1 MSQEI
6 KEKKPWY
13 KKWWI
18 WLVVAIVVIGA
29 VAAGGGESGTTKT
42 PSSTVEVAVEETPES
57 ELDGIKFTVSKVN
70 DDVTGNWRIS
80 TIAEP
85 IVISDLAVDYYKQY
99 FDNDNEIHAIVN
111 FNNNTTTQ
119 ISTLGA
125 IDPDVID
132 VTTYEY
138 VKGEE
143 HDAKKLFSGQKLT
156 EHFYNVKTGEEVPL
170 D

>member
-1 MSQEI
+1 MSQEN

-18 WLVVAIVVIGA
+18 WLIVAIVVIGA
-29 VAAGGGESGTTKT
+29 AAAGGSESATTEAPPNT
-42 PSSTVEVAVEETPES
+42 AGVAAEEKPDS
-57 ELDGIKFTVSKVN
+57 EIDGIKFTVSKIN
-70 DDVTGNWRIS
+70 NDVTGNWRIS
-80 TIAEP
+80 SIAEP
-85 IVISDLAVDYYKQY
+85 IVMSDYAVEYYKQ
-99 FDNDNEIHAIVN
+99 FFENNNEIHAIVN

-125 IDPDVID
+125 IDPDIID

-156 EHFYNVKTGEEVPL
+156 EHFYNVNTGEEMPI